1 MINKTKVT
9 LLALGTILVGC
20 SSLTPPRNDAVE
32 NIQQKCSVIL
42 SSDVSG
48 EQRWQTY
55 NGLLVEYAVHGIK
68 TQAQLERFEAFV
80 QRVQNDESGQL
91 VTELIE
97 VTDWGCSNGNYLEE
111 MGLFIQ
117 EVQK

>member
-9 LLALGTILVGC
+9 LLAVGTILVGC
-20 SSLTPPRNDAVE
+20 STVAPPRNDAVE
-32 NIQQKCSVIL
+32 SIQQKCSVIL
-42 SSDVSG
+42 SNDVAG
-48 EQRWQTY
+48 DQHWQTY
-55 NGLLVEYAVHGIK
+55 NGLLVEYAVHGVK
-68 TQAQLERFEAFV
+68 SQAQLEHFEAFV
-80 QRVQNDESGQL
+80 QRVQDDESGQL

-111 MGLFIQ
+111 MSLFIQ

>member
-20 SSLTPPRNDAVE
+20 SSVTPPRNDAVE

-80 QRVQNDESGQL
+80 MRVQSDDSGQL
-91 VTELIE
+91 ITELIE

-111 MGLFIQ
+111 MDMFIQ